1 MEENMKVTDICS
13 TTTPYVQAKGTQTKS
28 ASTTPAVK
36 SANAKQHSYQ
46 QVIQLK
52 QMQVIQ
58 LKQIQ
63 LLVQIQPVQHLR

>member
-36 SANAKQHSYQ
+36 SANAKTA
-46 QVIQLK
+46 QLSASNT
-52 QMQVIQ
+52 
-58 LKQIQ
+58 
-63 LLVQIQPVQHLR
+63 